1 MIVIDATDKI
11 LGRLATQVA
20 KKSLLGETI
29 HIINCEK
36 AIISGNKKRVF
47 AQYKKRAERGIHTK
61 GPFLPRMPDR
71 FVRRT
76 IRGMLPYKKPRGS
89 EAFKRI
95 LCYKGVPQQF
105 KDEKIVTLE
114 GHDVS
119 KLPYLKY
126 ATVEEVCKFLG
137 AKQ

>member
-1 MIVIDATDKI
+1 MIIIDATNKI

-20 KKSLLGETI
+20 KKALLGETI
-29 HIINCEK
+29 NIINCEK

-47 AQYKKRAERGIHTK
+47 AQYKIRAKRGIHTK
-61 GPFLPRMPDR
+61 GPFLSRMPDR

-76 IRGMLPYKKPRGS
+76 IRGMLPYKKPRGA

-95 LCYKGVPQQF
+95 LCYKGIPQQF
-105 KDEKIVTLE
+105 KDKEITKLE
-114 GHDVS
+114 GHGVS

-126 ATVEEVCKFLG
+126 ATVGEVCKNLG